1 MRHAKYAKRFVVIA
15 GFVATAILVAFSLPS
30 CSPTPGDTYGEITR
44 PPRISPD
51 YAGAVIPPNIAPP
64 NFRVLEPGKAYFV
77 KIHAPQGKALHITA
91 KTGAI
96 HIPQSTWR
104 ALLGANKGQQVSLDI
119 FVQHA
124 DKGWQK
130 FQSVTNTIAHED
142 IDDTLVFRLMK
153 PIYNWWKDIGIY
165 QRHLAG
171 YRRSL
176 VLHGRSFGS
185 GCLNCHSFVNN
196 QPDTLTIGLRS
207 AEYGSATLLARR
219 NTVDKIGARWG
230 YTAWHPSG
238 KLAVYSINKVAQFFH
253 RGGSETRDVVD
264 LDSALACYM
273 VRSEQVVCPP
283 GLAEKDRLETY
294 PAWSPDGKHLY
305 FCSGPLLWT
314 DRDTV
319 PPKDYEKLKY
329 DLRRIPYDLDTDT
342 WGQVETVL
350 SADETGLSILL
361 PRISPDGRF
370 LLFCMCQYGC
380 FPIYQR
386 SSDLYLMDLATNA
399 YRKLDINS
407 DCSESWHSWS
417 SNSRWIAF
425 SSKRQGGL
433 FTRTFLSYV
442 DETGKVHKPIVVPQE
457 NPDYY
462 STLLETYSVPELVA
476 GQIDTSKIRLAR
488 GARSA
493 PSIAVD
499 VPITGAT
506 PKARP
511 LEPWQERE

>member
-1 MRHAKYAKRFVVIA
+1 MCHMRYGKRCLVTAGLGGMVI
-15 GFVATAILVAFSLPS
+15 VVAFCLAS
-30 CSPTPGDTYGEITR
+30 CSRVPSETYAEIAR
-44 PPRISPD
+44 PPQISPD
-51 YAGAVIPPNIAPP
+51 AAGAVIPPNIAPLS
-64 NFRVLEPGKAYFV
+64 FRVLEPGEAYFV
-77 KIHAPQGKALHITA
+77 DIHAPEGNAIRIA
-91 KTGAI
+91 SKTGAI
-96 HIPQSTWR
+96 RIPQRKWR
-104 ALLGANKGQQVSLDI
+104 ALLDANRGQQVSFD
-119 FVQHA
+119 VYVENA

-130 FQSVTNTIAHED
+130 FQSVATTIARED

-165 QRHLAG
+165 QRDLTG

-185 GCLNCHSFVNN
+185 GCLNCHSFVGN

-207 AEYGSATLLARR
+207 AEYGSSTLLARG
-219 NTVDKIGARWG
+219 NAVDKIGARWG

-273 VRSEQVVCPP
+273 VQSEQVVCPP
-283 GLAEKDRLETY
+283 ALAEKNRLETY
-294 PAWSPDGKHLY
+294 PTWSPDGKYLY
-305 FCSGPLLWT
+305 FCSGPLLWS

-329 DLRRIPYDLDTDT
+329 DLRRVPYDIDTDT
-342 WGQVETVL
+342 WGSVETVL

-361 PRISPDGRF
+361 PRISPDGKF
-370 LLFCMCQYGC
+370 LLFCMCEYGC

-386 SSDLYLMDLATNA
+386 SSDLYLMDLATGA
-399 YRKLDINS
+399 YRRLDINS

-442 DETGKVHKPIVVPQE
+442 DETGKVHKPIIVPQE

-462 STLLETYSVPELVA
+462 DTLLETYSVPELVR
-476 GQIDTSKIRLAR
+476 GQIRTSRVRLAR

-493 PSIAVD
+493 PSVAVD